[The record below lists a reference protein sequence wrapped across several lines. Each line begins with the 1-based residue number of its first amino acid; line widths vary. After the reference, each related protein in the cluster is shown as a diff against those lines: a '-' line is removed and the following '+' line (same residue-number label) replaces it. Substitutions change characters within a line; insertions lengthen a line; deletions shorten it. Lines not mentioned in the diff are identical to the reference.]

1 MRSIGVIK
9 GNTRS
14 LDYSSHVRFASY
26 SESIVL
32 APEEEDNSNKV
43 RRRRRRS
50 RWWNNICN
58 SGNTRHEIT
67 HVK

>member
-1 MRSIGVIK
+1 MGFIK
-9 GNTRS
+9 DDTRS

-43 RRRRRRS
+43 RRRS

-58 SGNTRHEIT
+58 TGHEIT